1 MLTCE
6 VSPTPLYRPLDNT
19 TREIRVLDVQPSLDA
34 ARPVH
39 GSLRTIVLPKARPPR
54 AEQLS
59 SHRTEELAQAYETI
73 SYAWGD
79 ARRRCVIL
87 IDGVALDVPASAESA
102 VQRMRDRHSMRTL
115 WIDSI
120 CINQRDI
127 NERSHQV
134 EIMGDVYAHST
145 CNLIWLGESD
155 ESTASAVQSFNA
167 VYDEILHATD
177 NLRTWAK
184 TLEGFYAGDRA
195 NVHTAYDLPAMV
207 RFYSRPWFSRLW
219 VSLV

>member
-1 MLTCE
+1 M
-6 VSPTPLYRPLDNT
+6 
-19 TREIRVLDVQPSLDA
+19 
-34 ARPVH
+34 
-39 GSLRTIVLPKARPPR
+39 
-54 AEQLS
+54 
-59 SHRTEELAQAYETI
+59 
-73 SYAWGD
+73 
-79 ARRRCVIL
+79 L

-120 CINQRDI
+120 CINQSDI

-134 EIMGDVYAHST
+134 GIMGDVYAHST

-167 VYDEILHATD
+167 VYDEILHAPE

-184 TLEGFYAGDRA
+184 TLEGFYAGSRA
-195 NVHTAYDLPAMV
+195 NFNTT
-207 RFYSRPWFSRLW
+207 
-219 VSLV
+219 